1 MAKKKTTPKQE
12 MPTFEEALSDL
23 QTIVGQLEE
32 GELGLEE
39 SLEQYEKGTGLLRQC
54 FSVLKNAEQRIE
66 LLTGEDA
73 EGNLETEPFDASATL
88 DQREQSAGRRKQNK
102 SASTKEDE
110 AAGRNL
116 FGE

>member
-12 MPTFEEALSDL
+12 MPSFEEALSDL

-39 SLEQYEKGTGLLRQC
+39 SLEQYEKGTGLLRHC

-102 SASTKEDE
+102 SASPKEDE

>member
-1 MAKKKTTPKQE
+1 MAKKKTTPNQE

-39 SLEQYEKGTGLLRQC
+39 SLEQYEKGTGLLRHC
-54 FSVLKNAEQRIE
+54 FSVLQNAEQRIE

-73 EGNLETEPFDASATL
+73 DGNLIAEPFDASATL

-102 SASTKEDE
+102 PASTKEDE
-110 AAGRNL
+110 DSGRNL